1 MKGKIFLIV
10 AAIVVALALTAFVVF
25 PTTESDK
32 QEKVL
37 TTESTETECVDEE
50 NGYPCPCSNYI
61 CPYCKVK
68 LDWSAQA
75 YYVKTGK
82 KCIVC
87 NGKGNYSNG
96 KDCEYCINGDEI
108 KWISGCKCPKCDRGF
123 ERPDDCR

>member
-1 MKGKIFLIV
+1 MKAKVFMIV

-68 LDWSAQA
+68 LDWSARA
-75 YYVKTGK
+75 YKEYTGK
-82 KCIVC
+82 RCTIC
-87 NGKGNYSNG
+87 DGTGKYSNG
-96 KDCEYCINGDEI
+96 GKCEYCDNGRAYN
-108 KWISGCKCPKCDRGF
+108 WISGCKCPKCKRGF
-123 ERPDDCR
+123 DQPQDCY